1 MEGEMLESYIFEV
14 TCSHALHRH
23 VPKPKPCVY
32 EVFRFKYASQQYQLF
47 EEPAILS
54 TFMSFYLHVPH
65 LTTLSPIHPLI
76 SSNAVKT

>member
-32 EVFRFKYASQQYQLF
+32 EVFRFK
-47 EEPAILS
+47 
-54 TFMSFYLHVPH
+54 
-65 LTTLSPIHPLI
+65 
-76 SSNAVKT
+76 